1 MWSAIGNNGSG
12 TRTRDSSWSASFG
25 NVDYFVRHRGRDQ
38 PHNKTN
44 DNLRR
49 LLAEAGIDVRVPP
62 DRDPDAPVFM
72 TNSVLCIKEG
82 RMTAPILAS
91 WISACTER
99 HLMPLLRYLRPP
111 IVVGMGNGGWR
122 AVRHAFALGEAPRR
136 ISLVAGLN
144 WTAADGTRVFAVGH
158 CGPLGMQN
166 RPWPL
171 QCADWRGIGEAL
183 SCLT

>member
-111 IVVGMGNGGWR
+111 IVVGMGN
-122 AVRHAFALGEAPRR
+122 
-136 ISLVAGLN
+136 
-144 WTAADGTRVFAVGH
+144 DGSRWSPV
-158 CGPLGMQN
+158 
-166 RPWPL
+166 
-171 QCADWRGIGEAL
+171 
-183 SCLT
+183 